1 MRWLVGITNSMDMS
15 LSKLRELV
23 MDREAWCAVVHG
35 VTKSQIWLSDW
46 IELMG
51 LDAIT
56 LTFWML
62 NFKPAFSL
70 SCFIFMKRLFSSSS
84 LYAKKVVSCA
94 YLRLLMFLLAI
105 LTPGYTSS
113 SPAFLM
119 IYSAYKLNKQ
129 ADNIQPCSTPFPIW
143 NQPILPCPGLNVSP
157 WPAYRP
163 LRW

>member
-1 MRWLVGITNSMDMS
+1 MS

-35 VTKSQIWLSDW
+35 FTKIQIWLSDW

-70 SCFIFMKRLFSSSS
+70 SCFVFMKRLFSSSS
-84 LYAKKVVSCA
+84 LYAKNMMSCA

-105 LTPGYTSS
+105 LPPGYASS
-113 SPAFLM
+113 SLAFLM
-119 IYSAYKLNKQ
+119 MSSAYKLDKQ
-129 ADNIQPCSTPFPIW
+129 ADNIQPCCTPVPIW
-143 NQPILPCPGLNVSP
+143 NQSILPCQGLNVSS